1 MAISNAATREVF
13 EAITTTFED
22 RLDREAR
29 KARTAR
35 TVGTVVVVILTAAM
49 VLGGQ
54 FLTW

>member
-1 MAISNAATREVF
+1 MAISATTRGVF
-13 EAITTTFED
+13 EAITTAFED

-29 KARTAR
+29 KARA
-35 TVGTVVVVILTAAM
+35 VGTVVVVILTAAM